1 MIESVSERERER
13 ERVRDKERVMETKQE
28 REVLSCLVNSWLMTL
43 IPLSRGSSLPLH
55 ITCINMY
62 V

>member
-1 MIESVSERERER
+1 MVESEEER
-13 ERVRDKERVMETKQE
+13 ERVRDKGGELETKQE
-28 REVLSCLVNSWLMTL
+28 REVLSRLVNSWLMTL
-43 IPLSRGSSLPLH
+43 IPLSRGSSLPPH

>member
-1 MIESVSERERER
+1 MVESNEKR
-13 ERVRDKERVMETKQE
+13 ERVRDKGRELEAKQE
-28 REVLSCLVNSWLMTL
+28 REVLSHLVNSWLMTL
-43 IPLSRGSSLPLH
+43 IPLSRGSSLPPH